1 MGSCMGGMGLV
12 VAGGAAATKGQRAVS
27 AQQYAP
33 DAGGSGT
40 VVDGLDRIQRRDI
53 PGRQL
58 ERVRGGAQ
66 HARLR
71 SHQLAHMDQ
80 SGRSLVREAFSNRRG
95 ARHDDRPRRHHS
107 CCRYP
112 NNSRLASFLRPF
124 RFLLELSRKQ
134 LLRTLGL
141 ISLQPTLRLL
151 LFLLLWLS
159 AMMEF
164 SARVLKVL
172 EIFQS
177 S

>member
-112 NNSRLASFLRPF
+112 NNPRLTSFLLPF

-151 LFLLLWLS
+151 LFLLLLLS